1 MHLEILSPE
10 QLDLFDFLK
19 KYSKDYY
26 LVGGTA
32 IALHI
37 GHRRSVDFDL
47 FTIGNVKGVSI
58 KKAVVNSGFKSNI
71 IHQGENQIHF
81 LIHGVK
87 LTFFQFP
94 FALPAEEY
102 HKKFFRMPDLQ
113 TLAAM
118 KAFALGGRG
127 KWKDYVDL
135 YYLIKFHFSIRAICD
150 RAKELFGEVFN
161 PTLFIKQLSYFG
173 DVRFDEQA
181 EYLPGFD
188 VSEDEVKQFLTDAA
202 LKGF

>member
-1 MHLEILSPE
+1 MHLEILSTE
-10 QLDLFDFLK
+10 QLDLLGFIK
-19 KYSKDYY
+19 KYTKGYY

-37 GHRRSVDFDL
+37 GHRKSIDFDL
-47 FTIGNVKGVSI
+47 FTVGKVNGLSI
-58 KKAVVNSGFKSNI
+58 KKSVASSGFKSNI

-81 LIHGVK
+81 IIHGVK

-94 FALPAEEY
+94 FELPAAEY
-102 HKKFFRMPDLQ
+102 HKNFFRMPELL
-113 TLAAM
+113 TLPAM

-135 YYLIKFHFSIRAICD
+135 YYLIKFHFPIKVICD
-150 RAKELFGEVFN
+150 RAKELFGDVFN
-161 PTLFIKQLSYFG
+161 PMLFIKQLSYFN
-173 DVRFDEQA
+173 DIRFDEQP
-181 EYLPGFD
+181 EFLPGFE
-188 VSEDEVKQFLTDAA
+188 VSEQEVKQFLTEAA

>member
-10 QLDLFDFLK
+10 QLDLLGFIK
-19 KYSKDYY
+19 KYSKPYY

-37 GHRRSVDFDL
+37 GHRKSVDFDL
-47 FTIGNVKGVSI
+47 FTIGKVNGLSI
-58 KKAVVNSGFKSNI
+58 KKHVAASGFKSNV
-71 IHQGENQIHF
+71 IHQGDNQIHF

-94 FALPAEEY
+94 WALPAEVY
-102 HKKFFRMPDLQ
+102 HKKFFRVPDLL

-135 YYLIKFHFSIRAICD
+135 FFLIKSHFSVKDISD
-150 RAKELFGEVFN
+150 RAKELFGDGFN
-161 PTLFIKQLSYFG
+161 PVLFYKQLSYFG
-173 DVRFDEQA
+173 DIRFEEQVD
-181 EYLPGFD
+181 YMPGFE
-188 VSEDEVKQFLTDAA
+188 VREEEVKQFLTEAA
-202 LKGF
+202 LTGF